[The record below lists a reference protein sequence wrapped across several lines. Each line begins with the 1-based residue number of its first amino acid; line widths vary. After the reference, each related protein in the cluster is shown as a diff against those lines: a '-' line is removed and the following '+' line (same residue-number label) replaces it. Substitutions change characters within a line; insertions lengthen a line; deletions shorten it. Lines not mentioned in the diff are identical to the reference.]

1 MTADRYRWIRLID
14 GSDLPDRS
22 LIGGKAWSIAHI
34 RALDLAVP
42 PAFVITTEACREFL
56 HTGNLPPDL
65 GDELAAGVAWLQSM
79 TGRYFGGP
87 APAEESGAAPKVAE
101 SPLLLSIRSGAPVSM
116 PGMMDTI
123 LNLGIDA
130 RTETALAL
138 ESGDEGFAR
147 DTHRRFLELYAGIV
161 MKTVGL
167 ELDGAAPPGDWYRAI
182 EQQCGA
188 PVPGDPVEQL
198 EEAVRAVF
206 ASWNSRRAKR
216 YRKHHDIPDDLG
228 TAVTVQA
235 MVFGNLDDHSGTGV
249 LFSRNP
255 LTGETAPYGEYL
267 ARAQGE
273 DVVSGKF
280 QPQPLAT
287 LKDLLPEVHQQLLA
301 AATTLENAN
310 RDAQDIEFTVQK
322 GELFLLQT
330 RTAKRAPEAAV
341 RMAVEMVKEGVISP
355 DEALA
360 RVTPDQVRVMLRPSL
375 QPGAADGLTP
385 LATGEGACQG
395 VGAGTIV
402 TDTDE
407 AETRAQAGEAIVLA
421 RPITSPED
429 VHGMIPAQAIITE
442 KGGSTSHAAVVSR
455 ALGLPC
461 VVGCGEGSVV
471 RLAGQ
476 EVTVCGETGKV
487 YQGLLPVTA
496 PAERD
501 NALLVQLIDWARE
514 RCPAGRQPEPG
525 VDPVLPELLATLHA
539 GHPDDD
545 QETLAAQ
552 AGE

>member
-1 MTADRYRWIRLID
+1 MTGDAYRWIRLID
-14 GSDLPDRS
+14 GSELPDKS
-22 LIGGKAWSIAHI
+22 LIGGKAWSIAHM
-34 RALDLAVP
+34 RALGLEVP

-56 HTGNLPPDL
+56 NTGSEPADL

-87 APAEESGAAPKVAE
+87 APAEESGTTPKVAE
-101 SPLLLSIRSGAPVSM
+101 SPLLLSVRSGAPISM

-138 ESGDEGFAR
+138 ESGDEDFAR
-147 DTHRRFLELYAGIV
+147 DTHRRFLELYTGIV

-167 ELDGAAPPGDWYRAI
+167 ELDAAADPAQWYRTI
-182 EQQCGA
+182 EQQAGA

-198 EEAVRAVF
+198 QQAVRAVF
-206 ASWNSRRAKR
+206 TSWNSRRARR
-216 YRKHHDIPDDLG
+216 YRKHHEIPDDLG

-235 MVFGNLDDHSGTGV
+235 MVFGNLDEQSGTGV

-255 LTGETAPYGEYL
+255 LSGEAAPYGEYL
-267 ARAQGE
+267 PRAQGE

-280 QPQPLAT
+280 QPEPLDT
-287 LKDLLPEVHQQLLA
+287 LKKVLPQVHAQLLA
-301 AATTLENAN
+301 AAVTLEKTN

-341 RMAVEMVKEGVISP
+341 RMAVEMVGEDLISRE
-355 DEALA
+355 EALN

-375 QPGAADGLTP
+375 VPGAADGLSP
-385 LATGEGACQG
+385 LVIGEGACQG
-395 VGAGTIV
+395 VGLGIV
-402 TDTDE
+402 VVDPDE
-407 AETRAQAGEAIVLA
+407 AEARAREGEAVVLA
-421 RPITSPED
+421 RPTTSPED
-429 VHGMIPAQAIITE
+429 VHGMIPAKAIITE

-461 VVGCGEGSVV
+461 VVGCGEGKVV
-471 RLAGQ
+471 GLAGRQ
-476 EVTVCGETGKV
+476 VTVCGETGRV
-487 YQGLLPVTA
+487 YDGVLPVTA
-496 PAERD
+496 PAESD
-501 NALLVQLIDWARE
+501 NPLLGQLIEWARE
-514 RCPAGRQPEPG
+514 RCPVERQPHSVEE
-525 VDPVLPELLATLHA
+525 PVLPALLTALHA

-545 QETLAAQ
+545 LETIAAQ
-552 AGE
+552 ASE